1 MPFQLYTVNHL
12 THPLSEVSKAADFA
26 HHHEDLWRRTPGVHS
41 LVTLSTCNRVEV
53 YISADPDVQLLPH
66 RREEPE
72 LYCGAYCGEIPFVNG
87 DTNADANAGGNAGT
101 NGAAG
106 VTALATPTPGVGF
119 VGCAEGCSAD
129 AGYGP
134 AGPAKGAETC
144 QSGRCP
150 QLQWNY
156 LEGREVAEHLY
167 RVAAGLDSMVV
178 GEAEVAGQVRRAFTR
193 AQTIGSVNG
202 LMVRMFEGALATS
215 RRVSSETSLTGLG
228 RSVVS
233 VALDEVAAAA
243 QSAQLEFWGGL
254 RAVLLGTGA
263 YAGATVMQ
271 LRARGVASI
280 STLDTS
286 CRAEAFARNHATKLI
301 PFEDLVPAIAQADL
315 VVGCRGVGE
324 QILTAPVITQ
334 ALELRRERGGHPLT
348 LVDLALHRDVDPV
361 VRELDG
367 VVLFDLEDIRHRVP
381 ALAVSQIQQA
391 HEIIEA
397 GLRDYDGAVA
407 ARHMDP
413 AIVHLRQ
420 IFTAAAEAEIAA
432 LPAGATIPREA
443 AEKAIQRVVAKLAHT
458 PTVSAHMAAE
468 SGLGKQWVDAV
479 ATVWGL
485 TPEVLE
491 DAFSK

>member
-87 DTNADANAGGNAGT
+87 DTNAGAKAGGNAGT

-106 VTALATPTPGVGF
+106 VTALTTPTPGVGF

-129 AGYGP
+129 A
-134 AGPAKGAETC
+134 
-144 QSGRCP
+144 
-150 QLQWNY
+150 
-156 LEGREVAEHLY
+156 
-167 RVAAGLDSMVV
+167 DSMVV

-324 QILTAPVITQ
+324 QILTAPVIAQ
-334 ALELRRERGGHPLT
+334 ALELRRERSGYPLT

-391 HEIIEA
+391 HE
-397 GLRDYDGAVA
+397 
-407 ARHMDP
+407 
-413 AIVHLRQ
+413 
-420 IFTAAAEAEIAA
+420 AEAEIAA